1 MTSYFRHA
9 PVGGKQGGIQPECNQ
24 YRDSKLAGFFWF
36 FLPEGS
42 SAVQLSLCPG
52 VHVMGKRDKK
62 ALIKER
68 KEDDGGEE
76 LPSYDPISTALLFSS
91 EVVLGAPYFKSAP
104 TDLRRRRCFT
114 RGMLPFQWR
123 EPLTA
128 IVTSVAESSNRS
140 LERCT

>member
-24 YRDSKLAGFFWF
+24 YRDSRLLFSTRGFISCCCKIQF
-36 FLPEGS
+36 
-42 SAVQLSLCPG
+42 SLCPA

-62 ALIKER
+62 VLIKDR

-76 LPSYDPISTALLFSS
+76 LPSYDPISTVLLFSS
-91 EVVLGAPYFKSAP
+91 EVVLRAPYFKSAP

-114 RGMLPFQWR
+114 RRMLTFQR
-123 EPLTA
+123 RQPLTT
-128 IVTSVAESSNRS
+128 IVTSAAESSNRS
-140 LERCT
+140 LESCT